1 MVTFD
6 VKDKVGE
13 QPWIPSDDCG
23 CSREMWLTLSRVLWL
38 ARNIREYP
46 PAEACPFKQTT
57 DAGGWGRT
65 SVEKKVCAC
74 ARVKMENI
82 TKARVRYSEINFP
95 VYTLI
100 LTVEPENF
108 PVAFFPAGKFSH

>member
-13 QPWIPSDDCG
+13 QPWIPSDDDG

-46 PAEACPFKQTT
+46 PAEACPFKQTN
-57 DAGGWGRT
+57 
-65 SVEKKVCAC
+65 CADMVSYS
-74 ARVKMENI
+74 VKMSGFVPPPWVYFF
-82 TKARVRYSEINFP
+82 VRTWFR
-95 VYTLI
+95 I
-100 LTVEPENF
+100 L
-108 PVAFFPAGKFSH
+108 